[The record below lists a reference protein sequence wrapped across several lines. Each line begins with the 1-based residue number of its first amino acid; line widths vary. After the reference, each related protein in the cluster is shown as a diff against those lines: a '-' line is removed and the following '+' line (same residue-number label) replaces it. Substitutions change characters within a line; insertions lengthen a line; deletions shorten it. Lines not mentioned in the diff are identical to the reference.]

1 MDFQDIIA
9 TRRSIRGYKPDA
21 VPETAMMKMKRAIQ
35 LAPTGN
41 NGQPFKVFFVR
52 NAALRRQIAEKACHQ
67 AFIAGAPVIA
77 VVFCKEDHEFD
88 AAIVTDHLVLAATAE
103 GLGTCWVGWFER
115 DAVKALIAPPTGMS
129 PCILVPIGY
138 AAEAPAPRPR
148 KQMETLIEVID

>member
-9 TRRSIRGYKPDA
+9 ARRSIRAYKPDA
-21 VPETAMMKMKRAIQ
+21 VPESAMAKMKQAIQ

-41 NGQPFKVFFVR
+41 NGQPFKAVFVR
-52 NAALRRQIAEKACHQ
+52 NASLRRQIAEKACHQ
-67 AFIAGAPVIA
+67 AFIAGAPIIA
-77 VVFCKEDHEFD
+77 VMFCKEDHEFD

-103 GLGTCWVGWFER
+103 GLGSCWVGWFER
-115 DAVKALIAPPTGMS
+115 DAVKALVASPEGMS

-148 KQMETLIEVID
+148 KSLETLIEVVD

>member
-9 TRRSIRGYKPDA
+9 ARRSIRAYKPDA
-21 VPETAMMKMKRAIQ
+21 VPETVMQKMKRAIQ

-41 NGQPFKVFFVR
+41 NGQPFKVVFIR
-52 NAALRRQIAEKACHQ
+52 NAALRSQIAEKACHQ

-77 VVFCKEDHEFD
+77 VVFCKKDHEFD
-88 AAIVTDHLVLAATAE
+88 AAIVTDHLVLSATAE

-115 DAVKALIAPPTGMS
+115 DAVEAMLTPPEGMS

-148 KQMETLIEVID
+148 KSLETLIEVVD